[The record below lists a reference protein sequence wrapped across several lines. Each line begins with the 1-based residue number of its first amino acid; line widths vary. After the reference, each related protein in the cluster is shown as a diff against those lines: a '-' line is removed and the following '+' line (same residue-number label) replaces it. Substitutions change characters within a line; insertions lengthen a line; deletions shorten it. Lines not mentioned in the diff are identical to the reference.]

1 MFTLLIILFAGIG
14 KAGKE
19 GVLIKGS
26 NYLDV
31 LTKANTM
38 VLDKTGTITK
48 GNFEVSKIVLAEEIE
63 EEELLEIAAVA
74 ESMSNHPIAKSII
87 SKVNKKIFRT

>member
-1 MFTLLIILFAGIG
+1 MGKRALVFLVTSCPCAIVLSVPLGYFAGIG

-48 GNFEVSKIVLAEEIE
+48 GILKFLK
-63 EEELLEIAAVA
+63 
-74 ESMSNHPIAKSII
+74 
-87 SKVNKKIFRT
+87 

>member
-1 MFTLLIILFAGIG
+1 MQLYYQYRFGYFAGIG
-14 KAGKE
+14 KCGKE

-31 LTKANTM
+31 LTKTKSI

-48 GNFEVSKIVLAEEIE
+48 GNFEVSKIILADEIT
-63 EEELLEIAAVA
+63 EEELLEVVLVA
-74 ESMSNHPIAKSII
+74 ESMSNHP
-87 SKVNKKIFRT
+87 TW